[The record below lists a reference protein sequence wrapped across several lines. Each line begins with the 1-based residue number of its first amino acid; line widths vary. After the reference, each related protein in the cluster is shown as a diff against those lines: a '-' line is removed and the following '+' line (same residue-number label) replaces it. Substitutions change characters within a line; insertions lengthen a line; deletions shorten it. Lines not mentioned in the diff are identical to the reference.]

1 MVVNLSGLRHH
12 PNALFWGSF
21 LILNSLLFLPQA
33 WINHENA
40 FLPSISP
47 SSGEIGAALTQVLL
61 RRPSL
66 DLWRISAELTI
77 LTTLWVGL
85 GEKRRPWMARGFPL
99 LYGLMVIYAIYE
111 AIVVGIYLL
120 EPSFYAQFFL
130 ARDALPLLIE
140 HLHAQARLYAFGLFG
155 LICLTLAVAGLW
167 RLLLQSSISPGFSRA
182 SRWMLSGLAAWSLIA
197 IALLRQESA
206 QPEAVVSSFTVKLFS
221 NLETSKSLYQRV
233 QKLNH
238 NQPSR
243 IYDYSAFPLVR
254 KPHIYLI
261 FVESY
266 GSVLYQRPFFS
277 EPYRAL
283 LAELS
288 EQLQANGWQIATALS
303 EAPTWGGGSWLS
315 YTSTLFGMRID
326 QHPQYLELLNR
337 YQTERYPS
345 LSATLHDQG
354 YHTVWLSA
362 LEDDLSEQGWQ
373 KYTRLLAMDQLIR
386 YKDLG
391 YTGPRYGW
399 GPSAPDQWTLH
410 YVQEEL
416 TQKIDRPL
424 FFFTIT
430 QNSHYP
436 FAPLPTLAE
445 DWRALNQPGE
455 QPEPVDPQT
464 MRLITLRANYL
475 DAILLELRLLTQW
488 IIAVG
493 DPNSIFVLIGDHQ
506 PPAVSRRADGY
517 ATPIHILSQDK
528 AFVAAFG
535 DYGFVSGME
544 VQNFQPALRH
554 EGFYSLFMRLL
565 LRRYGIN
572 QLAQPVYLPNGVE
585 LDNNDESIN

>member
-1 MVVNLSGLRHH
+1 MKLLALRRH
-12 PNALFWGSF
+12 PNVCFWGSF
-21 LILNSLLFLPQA
+21 LILNGLLFLPQA
-33 WINHENA
+33 WINHEKA

-47 SSGEIGAALTQVLL
+47 PSGEINTTLTQVLL
-61 RRPSL
+61 KRLSL
-66 DLWRISAELTI
+66 DVWRLSAELTI
-77 LTTLWVGL
+77 LTALWVVL
-85 GEKRRPWMARGFPL
+85 GEKRRAWMARGFPL
-99 LYGLMVIYAIYE
+99 LYGLMLLYAIYE

-140 HLHAQARLYAFGLFG
+140 HLHAQARLYVGG
-155 LICLTLAVAGLW
+155 LIGLIGLTLAVAGLW
-167 RLLLQSSISPGFSRA
+167 RLLLQSSASAGFKRA
-182 SRWMLSGLAAWSLIA
+182 SRWMLGGLAAWSLIA
-197 IALLRQESA
+197 VALLRQESA
-206 QPEAVVSSFTVKLFS
+206 QPEAVVSSFTYKLFG
-221 NLETSKSLYQRV
+221 NLKASKVLYQRV
-233 QKLNH
+233 QKLNR
-238 NQPSR
+238 NQPGR
-243 IYDYSAFPLVR
+243 IYDYSAFPLAR

-266 GSVLYQRPFFS
+266 GSVLYQRPSFS
-277 EPYRAL
+277 EPYRTL
-283 LAELS
+283 LNQLN
-288 EQLQANGWQIATALS
+288 EQLQVNGWHIATALS

-326 QHPQYLELLNR
+326 QHPHYLELLNK

-362 LEDDLSEQGWQ
+362 LEDNLSEQGWQ
-373 KYTRLLAMDQLIR
+373 RYTRLLAIDQLIR

-391 YTGPRYGW
+391 FIGPRYGW
-399 GPSAPDQWTLH
+399 GPSPPDQWTLH
-410 YVQEEL
+410 WVQEEL
-416 TQKIDRPL
+416 TPKIDRPL

-436 FAPLPTLAE
+436 FTPLPPLAE

-464 MRLITLRANYL
+464 IRLTTLRANYL
-475 DAILLELRLLTQW
+475 EAILLELRLLTHW
-488 IIAVG
+488 IIDVG

-535 DYGFVSGME
+535 DYGFVSGLK
-544 VQNFQPALRH
+544 VQNLQPALRH

-572 QLAQPVYLPNGVE
+572 QLAQPLYLPNGVE
-585 LDNNDESIN
+585 LTGDESIN

>member
-1 MVVNLSGLRHH
+1 
-12 PNALFWGSF
+12 
-21 LILNSLLFLPQA
+21 
-33 WINHENA
+33 
-40 FLPSISP
+40 
-47 SSGEIGAALTQVLL
+47 
-61 RRPSL
+61 
-66 DLWRISAELTI
+66 
-77 LTTLWVGL
+77 
-85 GEKRRPWMARGFPL
+85 
-99 LYGLMVIYAIYE
+99 
-111 AIVVGIYLL
+111 
-120 EPSFYAQFFL
+120 
-130 ARDALPLLIE
+130 
-140 HLHAQARLYAFGLFG
+140 
-155 LICLTLAVAGLW
+155 
-167 RLLLQSSISPGFSRA
+167 
-182 SRWMLSGLAAWSLIA
+182 
-197 IALLRQESA
+197 
-206 QPEAVVSSFTVKLFS
+206 
-221 NLETSKSLYQRV
+221 
-233 QKLNH
+233 
-238 NQPSR
+238 
-243 IYDYSAFPLVR
+243 
-254 KPHIYLI
+254 
-261 FVESY
+261 
-266 GSVLYQRPFFS
+266 
-277 EPYRAL
+277 
-283 LAELS
+283 
-288 EQLQANGWQIATALS
+288 
-303 EAPTWGGGSWLS
+303 
-315 YTSTLFGMRID
+315 
-326 QHPQYLELLNR
+326 
-337 YQTERYPS
+337 
-345 LSATLHDQG
+345 LHDQG

-436 FAPLPTLAE
+436 FAPLPPLAE